1 MIVYDLLTNTD
12 LIRISLN
19 FDYVFEFVF
28 KTYSF
33 FIMKDIGNIYNQAII
48 IENILSI
55 CLLIVVLFVVFYV
68 FFFIDRG
75 NNRYKKLFR
84 FFTKMY

>member
-1 MIVYDLLTNTD
+1 M
-12 LIRISLN
+12 
-19 FDYVFEFVF
+19 E
-28 KTYSF
+28 
-33 FIMKDIGNIYNQAII
+33 DIGNLYNQAIL

-55 CLLIVVLFVVFYV
+55 CLLIVVFFVILYV